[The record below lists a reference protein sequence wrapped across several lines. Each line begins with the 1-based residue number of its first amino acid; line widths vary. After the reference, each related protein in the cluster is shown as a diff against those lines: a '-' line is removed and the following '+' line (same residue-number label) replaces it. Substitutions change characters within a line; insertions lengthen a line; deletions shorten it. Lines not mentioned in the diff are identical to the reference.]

1 MADAFG
7 ESEDDLFYW
16 MITGA
21 VAFGI
26 AWIFVGRNE
35 ANKQYR
41 KMRAKQEKQ
50 EKKEAEA
57 RQAGESPVSLSN
69 IAESSGARP

>member
-26 AWIFVGRNE
+26 AGIFVGRNE

-41 KMRAKQEKQ
+41 KMRAKQ

>member
-1 MADAFG
+1 
-7 ESEDDLFYW
+7 

-26 AWIFVGRNE
+26 VGIFVGRNE

-41 KMRAKQEKQ
+41 KMRAKQQ
-50 EKKEAEA
+50 KKEAKA
-57 RQAGESPVSLSN
+57 WQAGESPVSLSN
-69 IAESSGARP
+69 IAESSGPRP